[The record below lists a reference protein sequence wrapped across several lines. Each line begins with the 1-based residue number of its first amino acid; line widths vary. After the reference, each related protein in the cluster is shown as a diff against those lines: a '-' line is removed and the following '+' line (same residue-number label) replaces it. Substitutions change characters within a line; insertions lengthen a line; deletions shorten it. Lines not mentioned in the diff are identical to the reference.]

1 MSFRN
6 LNFSPSTSTL
16 FKTFFSIY
24 RYYTFF
30 LKFKTSILSN
40 NRFAKLFKETSF
52 SKAKMVMRFPA
63 NTNAGCPKPTHDF
76 PPRKDGILHPP
87 SGCLGTPLL
96 LSQSLY
102 GRARTLTSE
111 PKFLRSIG
119 YQICLAMELRWRAL
133 PAASTITLYSK
144 ANILSIRLL
153 HDLLAG
159 SACFLIPHFQSFR
172 VRRGKFL

>member
-16 FKTFFSIY
+16 LKLFFPFTDIT
-24 RYYTFF
+24 RFF
-30 LKFKTSILSN
+30 LSLKHQYCRTIVLLN
-40 NRFAKLFKETSF
+40 F
-52 SKAKMVMRFPA
+52 SK
-63 NTNAGCPKPTHDF
+63 KPLFQKRRWSCDF
-76 PPRKDGILHPP
+76 PPIQTPVAQNHRTISRQEKMAFSTPHRVVLVLPFP
-87 SGCLGTPLL
+87 SPRACTGG
-96 LSQSLY
+96 
-102 GRARTLTSE
+102 ARTLTSQ

-119 YQICLAMELRWRAL
+119 YQICLAMELHWRAL

-159 SACFLIPHFQSFR
+159 SACFLIPHFQSFL